1 MTVIALPPVSRLMA
15 ARALRAAVV
24 IGRRGSGSSSGSSDI
39 DSGAPLL
46 SASWSDSLLA
56 SSGAGGGMDSQRS
69 GGQYRPKD
77 VRRKSVGGGKGSGD
91 TSDFLDVG
99 YGRKGRRGSSGAS
112 SIGMQFNDS
121 IIRHV

>member
-56 SSGAGGGMDSQRS
+56 SGAGGGMDSQRS
-69 GGQYRPKD
+69 GQYRPKD